1 MENDQYINRDEAKNL
16 AYAVHQD
23 KVESEVNRILE
34 WIRSRAKLGSI
45 RTKEVVIVGEAV
57 TVFVVNRLRGMG
69 FFVEWEYLNDE
80 ANDQYRLDITW
91 VQFVY

>member
-1 MENDQYINRDEAKNL
+1 METTNITRDEAKNL

-45 RTKEVVIVGEAV
+45 RTNEVIVVGEAV
-57 TVFVVNRLRGMG
+57 TVFVVNQLRGMG
-69 FFVEWEYLNDE
+69 FFVEWEYLSKE
-80 ANDQYRLDITW
+80 SKDQYRLDITW
-91 VQFVY
+91 VLFVY

>member
-1 MENDQYINRDEAKNL
+1 METTNITRDEARNL

-34 WIRSRAKLGSI
+34 WIKSRAKLGCI
-45 RTKEVVIVGEAV
+45 RTKEIIVVGETV

-69 FFVEWEYLNDE
+69 FFVEWEYLDKENNDI
-80 ANDQYRLDITW
+80 YRLDITW
-91 VQFVY
+91 VRFVY